1 MNENNLIL
9 RALEPSDLDFL
20 YTLENDQALWSV
32 SNTLIPFSKYTL
44 SEYILHAKEDIH
56 TVKQVRFVLSDQDQT
71 PLGCIDLFDYDPI
84 HRRAGVGV
92 VIAKAAQNKGFA
104 KIALSLI
111 EDYAFNRLQL
121 HQLYA
126 GVQEDNYPSVQL
138 FQSAGYE
145 QTGIKKDWNYHNK
158 TFHNELI
165 FQKIADV

>member
-44 SEYILHAKEDIH
+44 SEYILHAKEDIY
-56 TVKQVRFVLSDQDQT
+56 TAKQVRFVLSDQDQT

-92 VIAKAAQNKGFA
+92 VIEKAAQ
-104 KIALSLI
+104 
-111 EDYAFNRLQL
+111 
-121 HQLYA
+121 
-126 GVQEDNYPSVQL
+126 
-138 FQSAGYE
+138 
-145 QTGIKKDWNYHNK
+145 K
-158 TFHNELI
+158 TPPT
-165 FQKIADV
+165 A

>member
-1 MNENNLIL
+1 M
-9 RALEPSDLDFL
+9 
-20 YTLENDQALWSV
+20 
-32 SNTLIPFSKYTL
+32 
-44 SEYILHAKEDIH
+44 
-56 TVKQVRFVLSDQDQT
+56 RFVLSDQDQT

-92 VIAKAAQNKGFA
+92 VIEKVARNKGFA
-104 KIALSLI
+104 KIALSLV

-126 GVQEDNYPSVQL
+126 GVEEDNHPSILL
-138 FQSAGYE
+138 FQSVGYE